1 MSDARLS
8 SPAALRNRE
17 PIHAVLRQCLGRHAR
32 VLELASGSGEHG
44 LYMTQC
50 QPGWRWQP
58 SDVSEAALASIAA
71 WRALAAADDGQGE
84 AEGDR
89 QGESEAQRAGP
100 AGREPE
106 QATQGCGNLLAP
118 VRRDVLEPWP
128 DDTFDALVAINL
140 IHISPWEVTPALMA
154 KAQAHLEPGGVLL
167 LYGPYRRGGEHT
179 APSNAAFDADLR
191 CRDPR
196 WGVRDLEQV
205 TEVAAEHGLS
215 REAVHELPAN
225 NLALVFRRQ

>member
-50 QPGWRWQP
+50 QPGWVWQP
-58 SDVSEAALASIAA
+58 SDVSETALASIAA
-71 WRALAAADDGQGE
+71 WRTLV
-84 AEGDR
+84 AEGDKGGDSE
-89 QGESEAQRAGP
+89 GESESETLKEGP
-100 AGREPE
+100 SGGTSGQVTP
-106 QATQGCGNLLAP
+106 QGGNLLAP
-118 VRRDVLEPWP
+118 VRRDVLEAWP
-128 DDTFDALVAINL
+128 EATFDALVAINL

-154 KAQAHLEPGGVLL
+154 KAEAHLEPGGVLL

-191 CRDPR
+191 RRDPR

-205 TEVAAEHGLS
+205 TEVAAAHGLS

>member
-17 PIHAVLRQCLGRHAR
+17 PIHAVLRQCLGSHAR

-50 QPGWRWQP
+50 QPGWLWQP
-58 SDVSEAALASIAA
+58 SDASETALASIAA
-71 WRALAAADDGQGE
+71 WRTLAAERDSGGDSEGE
-84 AEGDR
+84 SK
-89 QGESEAQRAGP
+89 SEAQKEGP
-100 AGREPE
+100 SGGTSE
-106 QATQGCGNLLAP
+106 QVTQQGGNLLAP

-128 DDTFDALVAINL
+128 EATFDALVAINL

-154 KAQAHLEPGGVLL
+154 KAQAHLEPGGVLF

-191 CRDPR
+191 RRDPR